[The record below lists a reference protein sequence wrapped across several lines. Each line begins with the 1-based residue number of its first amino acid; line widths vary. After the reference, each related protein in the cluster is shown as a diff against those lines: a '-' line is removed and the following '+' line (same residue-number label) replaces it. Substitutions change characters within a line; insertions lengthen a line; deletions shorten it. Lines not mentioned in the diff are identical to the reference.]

1 MAGRCRMF
9 LRAVAGTLG
18 LVATPYVA
26 YQVNPSIM
34 DHIEDFVAERITLTA
49 KEKFPAFMPEIP
61 FVPTATVKV
70 EHMLDTEWAYYLG
83 LLMLLVSF
91 LPTIAQISK
100 LLWNTRYYNECND
113 FIILGKTEESE
124 PIDEDAML
132 PSAFKVAS
140 WPHRHRIRRE
150 LDAFIDA
157 NHFKRTFACS
167 KAEAS
172 TVKAVNGALTTRT
185 TAVNIDFPA
194 FGGANINLTH
204 LFHGSQAE
212 RLVFAVL
219 LQYMFTRLL
228 TDLALHQQFLG
239 TACADLQLSN
249 DAVKHLFM
257 ALSSVTHTNIAL
269 RQSSNSQSFELSA
282 TKQEL
287 TNEQANSSILQ
298 SDLATQRQINDD
310 KDKHISDL
318 RITQQQSDTKIVAL
332 TQSEE
337 KLQIDNRANETVI
350 KRLRAQLGEPD
361 KKTCGPPTT
370 YAGDDKPPIP
380 TTRNPGR
387 FLMGDVMRQKISD
400 LEKENSKLKAQ
411 ASACIDSAGLIIGT
425 SHPST
430 HNTDKQTSRAPQETF
445 GSSSTATPAPVGDP
459 TAGQDSNPVAPGQSC
474 LGRDEPVRIRSLK
487 RFLQPPHPHSYTYR
501 RTIQEHA
508 QGDPSNDEE
517 DETSQAA
524 EATPTKSNKKKR
536 RRRVRRK
543 PNGQGANDGAAIE
556 AGTGRDAQGGEDAH
570 AA

>member
-1 MAGRCRMF
+1 MF

-26 YQVNPSIM
+26 YQLDPAIM

-61 FVPTATVKV
+61 FVPTATVKI
-70 EHMLDTEWAYYLG
+70 EHMLDSDWAYYLG

-100 LLWNTRYYNECND
+100 LLWNTRYYNDCKD
-113 FIILGKTEESE
+113 FIILGQTEESE

-132 PSAFKVAS
+132 PSAFRVAAP
-140 WPHRHRIRRE
+140 PHRHRIRRE
-150 LDAFIDA
+150 LDSCIDA

-167 KAEAS
+167 KG
-172 TVKAVNGALTTRT
+172 KALTFKAANRALTTRT
-185 TAVNIDFPA
+185 TPININFPA

-212 RLVFAVL
+212 GLVFAVL
-219 LQYMFTRLL
+219 LQYMFTHLL
-228 TDLALHQQFLG
+228 KDLALHQRFLG
-239 TACADLQLSN
+239 TACTDLQLSN
-249 DAVKHLFM
+249 NAVKHLFM

-269 RQSSNSQSFELSA
+269 RQSSNSQSIELWA

-287 TNEQANSSILQ
+287 TNEEVNSSRLQ
-298 SDLATQRQINDD
+298 SDLTTQSQINDD
-310 KDKHISDL
+310 KDKQISDL
-318 RITQQQSDTKIVAL
+318 RITQQQSDTKIAAL
-332 TQSEE
+332 TESEE
-337 KLQIDNRANETVI
+337 QLQIDNRANETVI
-350 KRLRAQLGEPD
+350 KRLRAQIGERD
-361 KKTCGPPTT
+361 KKTCDPPTT
-370 YAGDDKPPIP
+370 YAGDDKPTIP

-387 FLMGDVMRQKISD
+387 LLMVDVMRQRISE

-411 ASACIDSAGLIIGT
+411 ASACAGSAGLFIGT
-425 SHPST
+425 SQSST
-430 HNTDKQTSRAPQETF
+430 HNTDKQTSRAPE
-445 GSSSTATPAPVGDP
+445 GASGNNSIATPAPVGDP
-459 TAGQDSNPVAPGQSC
+459 TAGQESNSVAPGQSC
-474 LGRDEPVRIRSLK
+474 SGRDEPVRIRTLK
-487 RFLQPPHPHSYTYR
+487 RCLQPPHPQSNTYR
-501 RTIQEHA
+501 RTVQEHA
-508 QGDPSNDEE
+508 QGDRSNDEE

-524 EATPTKSNKKKR
+524 EAAPTKSNRKKR

-556 AGTGRDAQGGEDAH
+556 ADTGRDAQGGEDAH